1 MVGRFASVGTI
12 MVVVLSCG
20 SGACFGGERCPGVS
34 MSEVRSLGK
43 LPSAL
48 RKQLP
53 GSESGLDGIA
63 DRDARFNATDVV
75 TPNVPTRRFTL
86 AAVGATC
93 AVIAVERGGIARW
106 FEVTEYRLSGAT
118 WNPVGKLAIRQEPR
132 STADLLSN

>member
-1 MVGRFASVGTI
+1 MVMRFATVRAI
-12 MVVVLSCG
+12 LVVMLWFG
-20 SGACFGGERCPGVS
+20 SGASFSGERCHGVS

-43 LPSAL
+43 LPSDL

-53 GSESGLDGIA
+53 RSEAGLDGIA
-63 DRDARFNATDVV
+63 DRDGRFNATDVV

-118 WNPVGKLAIRQEPR
+118 WNLVVKATIRQEPR
-132 STADLLSN
+132 SIADLLAN